1 MLSLV
6 SRMRTAALNTGNHS
20 ELCFQSAQGLNISLT
35 VLVGISIITAN
46 EGHVLGAMEDKSL
59 KVSSPSQKGPCEVS
73 HVAWLCGG
81 TYRRGLVLMERSFHP
96 GQGNP
101 FFSGDFF
108 FCVLYFFVPPKTPT
122 RNSHRLA
129 PAKKTSPSFHTL
141 PPKKHWV
148 GRPWQTGPVL
158 EVSWNR
164 HSLSIVFLVVF
175 FWLVYIFRLFFV
187 GF

>member
-73 HVAWLCGG
+73 HVA
-81 TYRRGLVLMERSFHP
+81 
-96 GQGNP
+96 
-101 FFSGDFF
+101 
-108 FCVLYFFVPPKTPT
+108 
-122 RNSHRLA
+122 
-129 PAKKTSPSFHTL
+129 
-141 PPKKHWV
+141 
-148 GRPWQTGPVL
+148 
-158 EVSWNR
+158 
-164 HSLSIVFLVVF
+164 
-175 FWLVYIFRLFFV
+175 
-187 GF
+187 